1 MKAKGFWTRVKSHIK
16 EIVFVGA
23 LLLTVSAVA
32 IASTFWPRSLA
43 GLVSVRLGG
52 NEVVLLRL
60 DNPRTYEL
68 QTAHGVMVI
77 EVKDGKA
84 GILSSP
90 CPNQLCVKEGYK
102 DQEGAS
108 IVCVPEEVSL
118 YFLGSGEVSEVSL

>member
-1 MKAKGFWTRVKSHIK
+1 MKAKGFWPSVTAHIK

-23 LLLTVSAVA
+23 LLLVVSAIA
-32 IASTFWPRSLA
+32 LASTFWPRSLA
-43 GLVSVRLGG
+43 GLVSVRLHG
-52 NEVVLLRL
+52 NEVALLRL
-60 DNPRTYEL
+60 DSPRTYEL

-77 EVKDGKA
+77 EIKDGKA

-102 DQEGAS
+102 DQEGSS